1 MKFYKFTIVL
11 ILIFIPLKLYT
22 EEPKTQNL
30 ELHMGKWIINCSSET
45 EKKCILERSIFLE
58 KEMKNKLVTI
68 VMQKKISSKDVRF
81 TLISPLGLLI
91 QSGVKIGFDGKLIS
105 EDAFGFNVCERIGC
119 ITSMLV
125 KKETLERFKKSNSLN
140 LEYIRSNGQ
149 KIEIKFDLDGFA
161 KEFDKISKI
170 E

>member
-105 EDAFGFNVCERIGC
+105 EDAFVF
-119 ITSMLV
+119 
-125 KKETLERFKKSNSLN
+125 F
-140 LEYIRSNGQ
+140 
-149 KIEIKFDLDGFA
+149 LDDNDNA
-161 KEFDKISKI
+161 D
-170 E
+170 